1 MKKSGRPSKN
11 AEDREKLVEMAE
23 RWCAGAAGLSI
34 SKIARIVV
42 GLEAASVTSTPR
54 YSLKD
59 YVEKTPK
66 PSSAAK
72 RLERRFKELV
82 DSGAARKISA
92 YKLLNQ
98 ERTSA
103 MNALGKKS
111 YGRFHIEDRDNDTFV
126 EINKIALARTATRCG
141 IAESDIDGMA
151 NEGLNILRE
160 WFPREYPP
168 SKI

>member
-1 MKKSGRPSKN
+1 MKKAGRPSKKV
-11 AEDREKLVEMAE
+11 EDREKLVDMAE

-42 GLEAASVTSTPR
+42 GLDAASATSTPR

-59 YVEKTPK
+59 DAEMKPK
-66 PSSAAK
+66 PSSVAK
-72 RLERRFKELV
+72 RLEKRFKDLV

-98 ERTSA
+98 QRIIARNE
-103 MNALGKKS
+103 LGKTS
-111 YGRFHIEDRDNDTFV
+111 YGGFYIKDRDTDTFV
-126 EINKIALARTATRCG
+126 DINKIALARTATRCG
-141 IAESDIDGMA
+141 IAESDIDGIA
-151 NEGLNILRE
+151 IEGLNILRE

-168 SKI
+168 SRI